1 METREVL
8 VKLGM
13 ALYIHREMIKQA
25 QKGKDAVKYLEEK
38 GGFTEHKNGKK
49 D

>member
-25 QKGKDAVKYLEEK
+25 RKGKAAVLYLQEK
-38 GGFTEHKNGKK
+38 GVLGGNRAEKR
-49 D
+49 